1 MTLALETRGISIS
14 FGGVQAVQAVDVRVT
29 QGERRVIMGPNGA
42 GKTTLF
48 NLIGGQL
55 RPTAGQVLLADTD
68 VSVMPAW
75 RRARLGLSRTFQISR
90 VFLPLTVWENLFL
103 AVSGVRG
110 LGFKAFALAGWER
123 DTARRI
129 DALLDRWALAEHR
142 TTNVDQL
149 SHGTQRLLEIA
160 LAFATQP
167 RIVMLDEPTAGLSG
181 GERAMVTSRL
191 KELDRDVTL
200 ILTDHDMDV
209 VFQLG
214 DQITVL
220 DRGRVIADDNAAEVR
235 RNSQVRDVYLGSI

>member
-14 FGGVQAVQAVDVRVT
+14 FGGVQAVQSVDVRVS
-29 QGERRVIMGPNGA
+29 QGERRVIIGPNGA

-55 RPTAGQVLLADTD
+55 RPTAGQVLLADADIST
-68 VSVMPAW
+68 MPPW

-90 VFLPLTVWENLFL
+90 VFLPLTVWENVFI
-103 AVSGVRG
+103 AASGTRG
-110 LGFKAFALAGWER
+110 LTPRAFALAGWER
-123 DTARRI
+123 GTARRI

-142 TTNVDQL
+142 AANVEQL

-167 RIVMLDEPTAGLSG
+167 RIVMLDEPTAGLSS
-181 GERAMVTSRL
+181 GERAMVTQRL
-191 KELDRDVTL
+191 KDLDRDVTL

-209 VFQLG
+209 VFQIG

-220 DRGRVIADDNAAEVR
+220 DRGRVIADGTATQVR
-235 RNSQVRDVYLGSI
+235 NNSQVRDVYLGSF